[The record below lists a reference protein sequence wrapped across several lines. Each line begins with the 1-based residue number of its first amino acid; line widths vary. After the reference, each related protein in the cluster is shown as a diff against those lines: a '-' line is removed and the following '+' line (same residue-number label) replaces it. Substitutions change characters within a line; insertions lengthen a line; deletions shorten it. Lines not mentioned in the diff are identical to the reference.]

1 MKRKRRIILSP
12 GGDAN
17 LSSEENNELS
27 PGKDIQPRA

>member
-17 LSSEENNELS
+17 LSPEENNELS
-27 PGKDIQPRA
+27 QGKARYPA